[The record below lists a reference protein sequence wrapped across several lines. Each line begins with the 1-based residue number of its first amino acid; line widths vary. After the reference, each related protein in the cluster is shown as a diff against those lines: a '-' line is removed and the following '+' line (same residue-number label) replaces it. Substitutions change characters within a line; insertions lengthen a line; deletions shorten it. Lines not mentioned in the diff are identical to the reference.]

1 MANCFFIDF
10 ENVHNAGLSNLKGL
24 SKDDLFFIFYTANA
38 ESITLDNINLLNKSC
53 CRYDLIKVPAGS
65 QSLDMHLISYVGY
78 AVGIHGNKYNYVVI
92 SKDKDYDNII
102 SFWKEKSGISIKRQA
117 SINGSSAKTTTTSS
131 NTNSDNQSPIIKESP
146 AKTLPQN
153 DDAQNS
159 IDSQHKLVQNVD
171 EKPASGIDQE
181 IEKLLLN
188 SGYPQSLVQGVNKV
202 ISDGI
207 KEEMALSSIHCNLKN
222 LTEDFHAVY
231 ELVKPLV
238 KKQLKSIAPEKCA
251 ETKKHFQ

>member
-1 MANCFFIDF
+1 M
-10 ENVHNAGLSNLKGL
+10 
-24 SKDDLFFIFYTANA
+24 T
-38 ESITLDNINLLNKSC
+38 
-53 CRYDLIKVPAGS
+53 R
-65 QSLDMHLISYVGY
+65 
-78 AVGIHGNKYNYVVI
+78 
-92 SKDKDYDNII
+92 
-102 SFWKEKSGISIKRQA
+102 FWKEKCGISIKRQA
-117 SINGSSAKTTTTSS
+117 SINSSSAKTTTTSS

-146 AKTLPQN
+146 VKTLPQN

-188 SGYPQSLVQGVNKV
+188 SGYPQSLVQDVNKV

-231 ELVKPLV
+231 ELIKPLV

-251 ETKKHFQ
+251 ETKNTSNEPTLNEKVQKVLREKNYSGEIFNSVASIVCKNQKEKNVKLLVYRTLVAKYGQDKGLELYRHVKSLL

>member
-1 MANCFFIDF
+1 M
-10 ENVHNAGLSNLKGL
+10 
-24 SKDDLFFIFYTANA
+24 
-38 ESITLDNINLLNKSC
+38 
-53 CRYDLIKVPAGS
+53 
-65 QSLDMHLISYVGY
+65 
-78 AVGIHGNKYNYVVI
+78 
-92 SKDKDYDNII
+92 
-102 SFWKEKSGISIKRQA
+102 
-117 SINGSSAKTTTTSS
+117 
-131 NTNSDNQSPIIKESP
+131 ESP
-146 AKTLPQN
+146 VKTLPQN

-188 SGYPQSLVQGVNKV
+188 SGYPQSLVQDVNKV

-231 ELVKPLV
+231 ELIKPLV

-251 ETKKHFQ
+251 ETKNTSNEPTLNEKVQKVLKEKNYSGEIFNSVASIVCKNQKEKNVKLLVYRTLVAKYGQDKGLELYRHVKPLL

>member
-1 MANCFFIDF
+1 MERKC
-10 ENVHNAGLSNLKGL
+10 
-24 SKDDLFFIFYTANA
+24 
-38 ESITLDNINLLNKSC
+38 
-53 CRYDLIKVPAGS
+53 
-65 QSLDMHLISYVGY
+65 
-78 AVGIHGNKYNYVVI
+78 
-92 SKDKDYDNII
+92 
-102 SFWKEKSGISIKRQA
+102 GISIKRQA
-117 SINGSSAKTTTTSS
+117 SINSSSAKTTTTSS

-146 AKTLPQN
+146 VKTLPQN

-188 SGYPQSLVQGVNKV
+188 SGYPQSLVQDVNKV

-231 ELVKPLV
+231 ELIKPLV

-251 ETKKHFQ
+251 ETKNTSNEPTLNEKVQKVLREKNYSGEIFNSVASIVCKNQKEKNVKLLVYRTLVAKYGQDKGLELYRHVKSLL